1 MKKSRIVAILGL
13 AITFASPSF
22 SQQSDVAD
30 FQTTKSFFK
39 SFGAYDQAFNDNDA
53 AAIAAYYTRNAVL
66 LTPEG
71 PIQGREAIQ
80 KWYADLFQRVHPK
93 NGVTSKDS
101 MILHAI
107 GTAGNEVWTTGVF
120 SVTEQGKSGEPIRI
134 LSHWLE
140 IYVREGDDWKIRAS
154 AHNIAP

>member
-1 MKKSRIVAILGL
+1 MKKSGIVAILGL
-13 AITFASPSF
+13 AITYALPSCA
-22 SQQSDVAD
+22 QQSDVAD

-39 SFGAYDQAFNDNDA
+39 SFEAYDRTFNNNDA
-53 AAIAAYYTRNAVL
+53 AAIAAYYTRNAILV
-66 LTPEG
+66 TPEG

-80 KWYADLFQRVHPK
+80 KWYADLFQRVRPK

-107 GTAGNEVWTTGVF
+107 GTAGNEVWTTGQF
-120 SVTEQGKSGEPIRI
+120 SVTEQGKNGEPILIKR
-134 LSHWLE
+134 HWLE

-154 AHNIAP
+154 AYNIAP